1 MELFDLTG
9 KTVLITGGAGHL
21 GKAMSEALAAFHA
34 NVFIASRN
42 EERCDRLAGDLNQKY
57 GGLCRGVAVDISSE
71 EDILLCVNRVI
82 EAEGKIDVL
91 VNNAAYSVAGYFEDL
106 TEDAD

>member
-42 EERCDRLAGDLNQKY
+42 EERCDRLAGDLNHH
-57 GGLCRGVAVDISSE
+57 GFDDDLIIACIHVGSEDRLVLSSQN
-71 EDILLCVNRVI
+71 L
-82 EAEGKIDVL
+82 G
-91 VNNAAYSVAGYFEDL
+91 DL
-106 TEDAD
+106 